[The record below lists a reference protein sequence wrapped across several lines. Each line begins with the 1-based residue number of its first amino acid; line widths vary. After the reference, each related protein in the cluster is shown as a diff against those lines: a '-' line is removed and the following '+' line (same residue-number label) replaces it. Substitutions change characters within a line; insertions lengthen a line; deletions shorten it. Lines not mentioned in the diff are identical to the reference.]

1 MNPRSQ
7 STLVC
12 SECGRTSVMAA
23 TCACGGLPEF
33 TEVSLRLNPAGFKRV
48 LRERRSSNETFFRSG
63 VWRYAELL
71 PPIDREAIVTLSE
84 GNMPLYDSSRGG
96 SYAGVDTLA
105 YLHLGMNPTGS
116 FKDLG
121 MTVAVSAAKAA
132 GARGV
137 VCASTGNTASSMAA
151 YAARG
156 GLEAY
161 ALVPRGRVSAAKLA
175 QMRDYGAHVV
185 EVDGSFDDALRQLLD
200 NPKAAGNGDD
210 LAVVNSTNP
219 YRIEGQKCSAFS
231 ILEQCDWKV
240 PDWVV
245 VPGGNLGNSSAI
257 GKGFREALTLGLIDR
272 LPRIAIVQAS
282 GAAPLVTTWES
293 LESASDTAASLVPVE
308 PHTVASA
315 IAIGNP
321 KSWRKALRE
330 LRASNGVAV
339 AVDDAEIL
347 KAKFHIGSEGIGC
360 EPASAASLAG
370 TRVLRKRNVI
380 ASDANVVCVLTGHV
394 LKDID
399 TILKYH
405 DDYSKQ
411 SEHAR
416 V

>member
-1 MNPRSQ
+1 
-7 STLVC
+7 
-12 SECGRTSVMAA
+12 
-23 TCACGGLPEF
+23 
-33 TEVSLRLNPAGFKRV
+33 LRLNPAGFKRV

-71 PPIDREAIVTLSE
+71 PPIDREAVVTLNE
-84 GNMPLYDSSRGG
+84 GNMPLYDSSQGA
-96 SYAGVDTLA
+96 SYAGVDGLA

-121 MTVAVSAAKAA
+121 MTVAISAAKAS

-175 QMRDYGAHVV
+175 QMRDYGARIV

-200 NPKAAGNGDD
+200 NPKAVAGGD
-210 LAVVNSTNP
+210 LTVVNSTNP

-231 ILEQCDWKV
+231 ILEQRDWKV
-240 PDWVV
+240 PDWII

-257 GKGFREALTLGLIDR
+257 GKGFREALALGLIDR
-272 LPRIAIVQAS
+272 LPRLAIVQAS
-282 GAAPLVTTWES
+282 GAAPFVATWES
-293 LESASDTAASLVPVE
+293 LQPSSSDSTASLAPVE
-308 PHTVASA
+308 PRTVASA

-330 LRASNGVAV
+330 LRASHGVAV
-339 AVDDAEIL
+339 AADDAEIL
-347 KAKFHIGSEGIGC
+347 RAKFHIGAEGIGC

-370 TRVLRKRNVI
+370 ARLLRERNVI
-380 ASDANVVCVLTGHV
+380 APDADVVCVLTGHV

-405 DDYSKQ
+405 DEYSKQ
-411 SEHAR
+411 DEHAR